1 MYIVYSG
8 RNRYILYRAEE
19 SDEKRY
25 TQVDGYPVDDG
36 DDHELFAA
44 ELGDNR

>member
-1 MYIVYSG
+1 MTFKFNVMVF
-8 RNRYILYRAEE
+8 LYRAEE